1 MKKNRTIDRRKFIQS
16 LSTSAFGL
24 ASVRVF
30 PSEKTAWNRGKNAFG
45 LSGKSNTSHDAGWQ
59 IGIGKAV
66 ITPTNGVWLAGYGR
80 KRVADGKIHDL
91 WAKVIALKD
100 AVGRRVVLVTT
111 DHMGMSKT
119 IYERL
124 FRVVQQEFGLA
135 RSEFM
140 LAFSHNHCG
149 PCLEDDLVDYY
160 PSDEKQ
166 RAQVIEYTG
175 WMEKK
180 VVAAVAE
187 ALANWQDCAL
197 LHGEGTC
204 TFAVNRRD
212 NKEAE
217 VPEMLAKG
225 LPLKGAV
232 DHYVP
237 VLAAKAPGGDYLA
250 VLFGYACHPTT
261 LDFTTWCGDYPGFA
275 QINLEENY
283 PGTAALFFNA
293 CGGDQNP
300 LPRRKVELCK
310 KYGEMLSTAV
320 EEVLRTKM
328 QSISPVLSPA
338 FSYVDLAYE
347 ELVDLEKLKPIA
359 SGSRPLQARWANRM
373 IKKIEAGE
381 KFSNRYPFPVQA
393 WKMGKE
399 LLFIGMGG
407 EAVVDYS
414 LRFKQEFPQRTWV
427 CGYANYMAAYIPSRR
442 VWEEGGYEGGPHLDE
457 YGHPAWRWKGD
468 IEDRIT
474 GAVAKTVKQTQDTG

>member
-1 MKKNRTIDRRKFIQS
+1 MKKNQTIDRRKFLQS
-16 LSTSAFGL
+16 LSTGTLGL
-24 ASVRVF
+24 AAIPVF
-30 PSEKTAWNRGKNAFG
+30 SAEKSPPNPDIYASGEPGKAVG
-45 LSGKSNTSHDAGWQ
+45 STHAGWQ
-59 IGIGKAV
+59 IGIGKSV

-80 KRVADGKIHDL
+80 KRVAYGKIHDI
-91 WAKVIALKD
+91 WVKVIALKD
-100 AVGRRVVLVTT
+100 AVGKRVVMVTT

-119 IYERL
+119 VYERL
-124 FRVVQQEFGLA
+124 FQAANRAFGLE

-140 LAFSHNHCG
+140 LTFSHNHCG

-160 PSDEKQ
+160 PSDQRQ
-166 RAQVIEYTG
+166 RARVAEYTS
-175 WMEKK
+175 WMEKR
-180 VVAAVAE
+180 VMEAVAE
-187 ALANWQDCAL
+187 ALSNWQDCEL
-197 LHGEGTC
+197 LFGEGTC

-237 VLAAKAPGGDYLA
+237 VLAAKVPGGHYLA

-261 LDFTTWCGDYPGFA
+261 LDFSTWCGDYPGFA
-275 QINLEENY
+275 QIDLEKKY

-300 LPRRKVELCK
+300 LPRRKVELCQ

-320 EEVLRTKM
+320 DEVLRTRM

-347 ELVDLEKLKPIA
+347 ALVDLEKLKPIA
-359 SGSRPLQARWANRM
+359 SGTRPLQARWANRM

-381 KFSNRYPFPVQA
+381 KFSDRYPFPVQA

-457 YGHPAWRWKGD
+457 YGHPAWRWSGD
-468 IEDRIT
+468 IEDRIA